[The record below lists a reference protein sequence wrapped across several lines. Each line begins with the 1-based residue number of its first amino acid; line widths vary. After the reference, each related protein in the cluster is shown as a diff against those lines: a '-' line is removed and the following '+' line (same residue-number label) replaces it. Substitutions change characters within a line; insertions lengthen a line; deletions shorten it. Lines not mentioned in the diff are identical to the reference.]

1 MENTTAKITE
11 KVVTEMAQAAAT
23 GKSWKEKALKGAA
36 IVGGVGIG
44 GWVLLKVYR
53 HFRPKCEAAPEA
65 ETAQA

>member
-1 MENTTAKITE
+1 MTEKLTE
-11 KVVTEMAQAAAT
+11 KVTEQVVEAVAT

-53 HFRPKCEAAPEA
+53 HFRPATPAAEASE
-65 ETAQA
+65 AQA